1 MSSHSVSNDAGKC
14 ACGRRDSGSIL
25 EEAASLVNGD
35 RLASYGHP
43 SRDLAA
49 TAGMW
54 SAWLTRRF
62 GVDLTLTGEDVGCLM
77 ACLKLSRLAGNPTHR
92 DSLVD
97 AAGYLAT
104 VEMIQNAARGA
115 DAM

>member
-1 MSSHSVSNDAGKC
+1 MPAP
-14 ACGRRDSGSIL
+14 RDLYETQDVTDGETIL
-25 EEAASLVNGD
+25 EEAHSLVNGE
-35 RLASYGHP
+35 RQASYGHP
-43 SRDLAA
+43 SRDLVC

-54 SAWLTRRF
+54 SAFLTRRF

-77 ACLKLSRLAGNPTHR
+77 SLLKLSRLAGNPGHR

-104 VEMIQNAARGA
+104 VEMIQNAARSA
-115 DAM
+115 CDP